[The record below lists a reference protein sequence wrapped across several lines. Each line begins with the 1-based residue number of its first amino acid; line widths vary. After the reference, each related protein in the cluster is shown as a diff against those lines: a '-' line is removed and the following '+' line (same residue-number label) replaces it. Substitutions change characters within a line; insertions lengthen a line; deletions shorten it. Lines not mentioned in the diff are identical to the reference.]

1 MYSLIPTAVRGRSS
15 STAEPYALGR
25 GIQHAEEVPARPRA
39 GAPILA
45 SLDGVESCHGATNHK
60 DGQFGAGDTLV
71 CVIPT
76 WNPRPP
82 LLKRAPRLREL
93 WRTVWSIVAED
104 RLGRGELF
112 DCLALDVLVALPGQL
127 LLMLGAVEGAPCS
140 EPCKKREGVMC
151 ARDGNG

>member
-1 MYSLIPTAVRGRSS
+1 MYSLVPTAVRGRSS

-76 WNPRPP
+76 WNTPHAQESPE
-82 LLKRAPRLREL
+82 APGALAHRLDDRSRGPARE
-93 WRTVWSIVAED
+93 R
-104 RLGRGELF
+104 
-112 DCLALDVLVALPGQL
+112 
-127 LLMLGAVEGAPCS
+127 
-140 EPCKKREGVMC
+140 
-151 ARDGNG
+151 